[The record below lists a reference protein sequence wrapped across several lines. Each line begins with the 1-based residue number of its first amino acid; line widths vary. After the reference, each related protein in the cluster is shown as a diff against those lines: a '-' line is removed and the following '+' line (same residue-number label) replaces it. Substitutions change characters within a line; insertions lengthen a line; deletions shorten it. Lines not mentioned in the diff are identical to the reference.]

1 MKFSLAKKFNVVF
14 LLIFAA
20 CLLATGLIASRLLQ
34 EEAREEVLQ
43 NARLLMD
50 ASTAASDY
58 TVHQIVPLLEN
69 QLKYKFLPQS
79 IPAYAATENLNALR
93 RTHPDYSYKA
103 AMLNPTNPR
112 DRATEWEQDVIARLR
127 DAPNAAGEIVG
138 ERETGMGR
146 ALYIARPILI
156 SNPSCLECHSKASAA
171 PRNVLDAYGSDNGF
185 NWQLNEVLGAQ
196 IVSVPMSAPEARAS
210 HILRGFM
217 LSILLVFALVLIVL
231 NMMVRVLVT
240 RRLNLLTA
248 TADEV
253 SMGKLEDVG
262 FDIGGHDELSDLAHS
277 FERMRS
283 SLAKALKM
291 LEL

>member
-20 CLLATGLIASRLLQ
+20 CLLATGLIASHLLQ
-34 EEAREEVLQ
+34 NEAREEVLQ

-58 TVHQIVPLLEN
+58 TVQQIVPLLEN

-79 IPAYAATENLNALR
+79 IPDYAATENLNALR
-93 RTHPDYSYKA
+93 RTHTDYSYKE

-112 DRATEWEQDVIARLR
+112 DRATEWEQGVIARLR
-127 DAPNAAGEIVG
+127 DAPKTGAEIVG

-156 SNPSCLECHSKASAA
+156 TNPTCLECHSKASAA
-171 PRNVLDAYGSDNGF
+171 PRNVLDAYGPDNGF

-210 HILRGFM
+210 KILRGFM

-231 NMMVRVLVT
+231 NIMVRVLVT
-240 RRLNLLTA
+240 RRLNLLSR

-253 SMGKLEDVG
+253 SMGKLEDSG